1 MYSTEEP
8 NIHKANILN
17 NICWKLPRMNI
28 WDKICQKP
36 KKSDSGKCKERVNLK
51 NKLLLVNINSITLTI
66 SNFLTVGDILYITKT
81 YCQFLFY

>member
-1 MYSTEEP
+1 MHE
-8 NIHKANILN
+8 H
-17 NICWKLPRMNI
+17 M
-28 WDKICQKP
+28 DKICQT
-36 KKSDSGKCKERVNLK
+36 KKSDSGKCKEGEFK